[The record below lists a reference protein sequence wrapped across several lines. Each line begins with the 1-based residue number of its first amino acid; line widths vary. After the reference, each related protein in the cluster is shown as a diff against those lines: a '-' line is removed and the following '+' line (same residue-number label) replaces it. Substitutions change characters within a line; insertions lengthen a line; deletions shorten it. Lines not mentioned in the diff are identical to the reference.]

1 MQYLF
6 WLLILIIFF
15 IYIGYPIFLGI
26 LSYKRIQNRIKKEY
40 FPSVTLII
48 AAHNEEQVIENKIE
62 SVLSQDYPKD
72 KLQIVVASDASTD
85 RTNQIVRYYSQR
97 GIELYDQKE
106 HKGKSAALN
115 YAVQNIARGE
125 IIVFNDATTLIER
138 DAIRKITSYFSD
150 DKIGAVAGKLIFKNS
165 AESTIT
171 ENYSLYWRY
180 EEFLRESESKIGYL
194 PFVSGAFYAVR
205 KRLYTPV
212 AENLPDDSVSPLGVY
227 KQGFT
232 VAYAKDAV
240 AYEAGAQDAGGEFR
254 IKTRGVVRE
263 LSSILHFRGLLNP
276 FKYPALS
283 LVLISH
289 RLLRW
294 SAPIFLIA
302 LFLANIGLLGNP
314 LYMAF
319 FWMQISFYLL
329 ALCGLFIRKKIRI
342 VGLPFYF
349 SLVNIAALWGII
361 KFLSGRK
368 VATWKSVR

>member
-1 MQYLF
+1 M
-6 WLLILIIFF
+6 
-15 IYIGYPIFLGI
+15 
-26 LSYKRIQNRIKKEY
+26 EC

-48 AAHNEEQVIENKIE
+48 AAHNEEQVIAKKIE
-62 SVLSQDYPKD
+62 NALSQDYPKD
-72 KLQIVVASDASTD
+72 KLQIVIASDASTD
-85 RTNQIVRYYSQR
+85 RTNQIVSSYSR
-97 GIELYDQKE
+97 REIALYDQKE

-115 YAVQNIARGE
+115 YTVEHIARGE

-138 DAIRKITSYFSD
+138 DSIRKIVSYFSD
-150 DKIGAVAGKLIFKNS
+150 NKIGAVAGKLIFKNS

-227 KQGFT
+227 KQGFA
-232 VAYAKDAV
+232 VAYAEDAV
-240 AYEAGAQDAGGEFR
+240 AYETGAQDAGGEFR

-263 LSSILHFRGLLNP
+263 LSSILHFKGLLNP
-276 FKYPALS
+276 FKYPELS

-294 SAPIFLIA
+294 SVPVFLIA
-302 LFLANIGLLGNP
+302 LFLTNLSLLGNL

-342 VGLPFYF
+342 ISLPFYF
-349 SLVNIAALWGII
+349 SLVNMAALCGII
-361 KFLSGRK
+361 RFLSGRK